1 MNVFKDNLHWY
12 DTQYELVEPVLPQ
25 AAQLGIRVYCFH
37 NTQVVRIHLEGP
49 NLGHATSEGKLEK
62 IERRRRKK
70 AQLPGGVEPM
80 STRL

>member
-1 MNVFKDNLHWY
+1 MFWDDLHLY

-25 AAQLGIRVYCFH
+25 AAQLGIRVYCFD

-49 NLGHATSEGKLEK
+49 NLGHSTSEGKLEK
-62 IERRRRKK
+62 IERRRRRRK